1 MLPDWDKG
9 VGWLRSSCFSW
20 VQNFEPYSV
29 SNISDSL
36 QHQWEYIGESYVN
49 FVSTPSDNASYLLKH
64 KYIMYL
70 AGVCSNRSW
79 KNKYCYDLCF
89 TWGKYCFTWLIFVFP
104 QPDFITDMLKTFWDF
119 IYEERELFFFLN
131 VCMLCCKWSWYIVI
145 MLKCFIFY
153 SYII

>member
-9 VGWLRSSCFSW
+9 VGWRRSSCFSW

-49 FVSTPSDNASYLLKH
+49 FVSAPSDNASYLLKH
-64 KYIMYL
+64 KYIMSL
-70 AGVCSNRSW
+70 QVCAPTGAGKTNIAMISVLHEVSTF
-79 KNKYCYDLCF
+79 LL
-89 TWGKYCFTWLIFVFP
+89 GLIFLFP
-104 QPDFITDMLKTFWDF
+104 NLILSQTCWKHFEILFTKSVN
-119 IYEERELFFFLN
+119 RFFFLN
-131 VCMLCCKWSWYIVI
+131 VCMLCCKRSWYIVI